1 MGKRAFLKLLAAAA
15 CASSIMT
22 TAHASDPWPSRR
34 ITLVVPWPAGGGTDS
49 IARVVAAK
57 LQERLGQPFVIV
69 NRPGASGIIG
79 TEAVARAPADGYTFV
94 LGVTNSHAINATFF
108 RKLSYD
114 PVRDFAPV
122 ALLATA
128 PHVVLVNSD
137 TPVKSL
143 AQFVQYAKNSHPS
156 LSYASYGLGSTS
168 YLISEFFRKQNKL
181 ELLHIPYK
189 GIPPAIAALMGKQVS
204 MLISTTGAALP
215 QIESGRL
222 RALAVTTA
230 HRLPQLPDVPTMS
243 ELGYKNAVY
252 TNWYGI
258 FAPANTEHAIVE
270 KLAEQIK
277 EVLKLPDVKKA
288 FFSQGVDA
296 SYMGPN
302 AFGKFVRSEK
312 ESWGKLVL
320 LSGAKGD

>member
-1 MGKRAFLKLLAAAA
+1 MNKRMFIKLLAVLAGAAP
-15 CASSIMT
+15 IM
-22 TAHASDPWPSRR
+22 AHANDPWPSRR
-34 ITLVVPWPAGGGTDS
+34 MTLVVPWPAGGGTDA
-49 IARVVAAK
+49 IARVVTAK

-79 TEAVARAPADGYTFV
+79 TEAVAKAPADGYTFV

-114 PVRDFAPV
+114 PVRDFDPV

-128 PHVVLVNSD
+128 PHVVLVNRD

-143 AQFVQYAKNSHPS
+143 AEFVQYARRSHPS

-168 YLISEFFRKQNKL
+168 YLISEYFRKKNGL

-189 GIPPAIAALMGKQVS
+189 GIPPALTALIGKQVS

-215 QIESGRL
+215 QIEAGRL
-222 RALAVTTA
+222 RPLAVTSA
-230 HRLPQLPDVPTMS
+230 HRLPQLPDVPTML

-252 TNWYGI
+252 SNWYGV
-258 FAPANTEHAIVE
+258 FAPAGTDAAIVK
-270 KLAEQIK
+270 KLAEQIRV
-277 EVLKLPDVKKA
+277 VLQLPDVQKA

-296 SYMGPN
+296 TYMGPGD
-302 AFGKFVRSEK
+302 FGRFVRSEK
-312 ESWGKLVL
+312 ESWGKLVK
-320 LSGAKGD
+320 LSGATGD